1 MPQFNSTTFG
11 KYTSKWLIG
20 TAAFELLLAVG
31 LAGTGIAVP
40 AARGGLIL
48 TAIILAVVGVGL
60 LWFGIRAGAKAEE
73 NARLEAT
80 GLDAQGTIVG
90 MTQTGMFLNDN
101 PQVRLDLSVLLPGR
115 PAYAASV
122 KQFVPL
128 ILLGRLTGGAVLPV
142 KVDPANPAHVIV
154 EWDRPAP
161 GPVTTGWYAQPTGTG
176 PGVGVG
182 VAHGVAQGG
191 ETLNEIQS
199 ALQTSGLQAAT
210 PFASPDQGGYSIEM
224 LRQHLRANGVDGW
237 ASIDAVQDSGKDVGD
252 DHLFVITATAH
263 VGTNPPHTSPPA
275 VAMVPKSAASKVG
288 PGLSVP
294 IKADPTNPDLFMFLW
309 ERI

>member
-11 KYTSKWLIG
+11 KYTSRWLIG
-20 TAAFELLLAVG
+20 TAVFELVLAIA
-31 LAGTGIAVP
+31 LFGTGVAVP
-40 AARGGLIL
+40 ASRGGLVL
-48 TAIILAVVGVGL
+48 TAAILAVVGVGL
-60 LWFGIRAGAKAEE
+60 LWFGLRAGARAED
-73 NARLEAT
+73 NARIEAS
-80 GLDAQGTIVG
+80 GLPGQATIVG
-90 MTQTGMFLNDN
+90 LTQTGMFLNDN

-128 ILLGRLTGGAVLPV
+128 ILLGRLTGGATLPV
-142 KVDPANPAHVIV
+142 KVDPSNPAHVIV
-154 EWDRPAP
+154 EWDQPAP
-161 GPVTTGWYAQPTGTG
+161 EPVTTGWFAQPTPAT
-176 PGVGVG
+176 GVGAPAMATG
-182 VAHGVAQGG
+182 QGA

-199 ALQTSGLQAAT
+199 ALQSSGLQAAT
-210 PFASPDQGGYSIEM
+210 PFASADQGGYSIEL

-275 VAMVPKSAASKVG
+275 VAMVPKSAVSKIG